1 MFGGSVA
8 NLYVVWSMA
17 DCMNALMAIPNL
29 LSLLFLSGIIV
40 QETRKYLWE
49 GNLDMDMDN
58 EELDAAATPSDH
70 SQAKEQ

>member
-1 MFGGSVA
+1 MSYAVDSHHRQSVSHGMST
-8 NLYVVWSMA
+8 LYSLP
-17 DCMNALMAIPNL
+17 CPS

-58 EELDAAATPSDH
+58 EELDAAAIPSDD
-70 SQAKEQ
+70 SQGKE